1 MNSVKLTISAAL
13 AQAEANGLD
22 RMDAEY
28 LILFAL
34 QRTPTE
40 RAWLRVNHHEPLAT
54 CLSTTFQELC
64 KRRHAGEPLAYIT
77 GSRGFYGLE
86 LAIDS
91 RVLDPRPD
99 TETLVDW
106 ALDVIRGQHSPHVL
120 DLGTGSGAIALAI
133 QHQKRE
139 AKVWATDASTDALD
153 VARANAAR
161 LGLDIHFQHGSWLA
175 PLLGANTDRVTASH
189 PFGPSCAHPTFDLIV
204 SNPPYIAEGDP
215 HLPALT
221 HEPIGALTSGPDG
234 LRDIR
239 QIIQQSP
246 VCLKA
251 SGWLLLEHGYDQA
264 SAVKDILLAGGFT
277 HIQSRKDLAGIE
289 RCTGGQWLPK
299 ASDG

>member
-1 MNSVKLTISAAL
+1 MKIYETLQTAQAKQLDPIEIELMLLAAL
-13 AQAEANGLD
+13 QVKAS
-22 RMDAEY
+22 
-28 LILFAL
+28 
-34 QRTPTE
+34 
-40 RAWLRVNHHEPLAT
+40 RAWIRANSDFVVPAADVVKFFEM
-54 CLSTTFQELC
+54 C

-86 LAIDS
+86 LAIDA

-133 QHQKRE
+133 QHQKRD
-139 AKVWATDASTDALD
+139 AKVWASDASTDALD
-153 VARANAAR
+153 VAHANAAR
-161 LGLDIHFQHGSWLA
+161 LGLPIQFQHGSWLM
-175 PLLGANTDRVTASH
+175 PLLTAKADTVSASH
-189 PFGPSCAHPTFDLIV
+189 QVEPSCAHPTFDLIV

-239 QIIQQSP
+239 QIVQQSP
-246 VCLKA
+246 ACLKA
-251 SGWLLLEHGYDQA
+251 GGWLLLEHGHDQA
-264 SAVKDILLAGGFT
+264 GAVTDILRTGGFT

-289 RCTGGQWLPK
+289 RCTGGQWLPM
-299 ASDG
+299 ASGG

>member
-1 MNSVKLTISAAL
+1 MLL
-13 AQAEANGLD
+13 ASSRVNGG
-22 RMDAEY
+22 
-28 LILFAL
+28 
-34 QRTPTE
+34 
-40 RAWLRVNHHEPLAT
+40 RAWIRANSDFV
-54 CLSTTFQELC
+54 LSPIEVAKYFEMC
-64 KRRHAGEPLAYIT
+64 ERRLAGEPLAYIT

-86 LAIDS
+86 LAIDA

-106 ALDVIRGQHSPHVL
+106 ALDVIRGQHGPRVL

-133 QHQKRE
+133 QHQKRD
-139 AKVWATDASTDALD
+139 AKVWASDASADALD

-161 LGLDIHFQHGSWLA
+161 LGLPIQFQLGSWLA
-175 PLLGANTDRVTASH
+175 PLLAANADTVGASH
-189 PFGPSCAHPTFDLIV
+189 QVEPSCAHPTFDLIV

-239 QIIQQSP
+239 QIVQQSP
-246 VCLKA
+246 ACLKA
-251 SGWLLLEHGYDQA
+251 GGWLLLEHGHDQA
-264 SAVKDILLAGGFT
+264 GAVTDILHTGGFT

-289 RCTGGQWLPK
+289 RCTGGQWLPM
-299 ASDG
+299 ASGG